1 MKMWKSLL
9 VTSLVLGAVMAA
21 GCAKKAEET
30 TPASA
35 PADTSSMAPAD
46 TAAIPADTTSMTT
59 PAETPAVAEKP
70 AEASKS
76 TVAAK
81 KPAKKGTPAVPVAQT
96 KPKPIMV
103 PAGTAISVA
112 LNDELTTKTAKEGDT
127 FQGRLTEDVVVDGKV
142 AFPKGAT
149 VEGHVV
155 KSVRGGGKDSKHAHL
170 QLAYDRII
178 VDGLA
183 TALGTTGADM
193 EGKSGTSGDVKR
205 IGGGAAA
212 GAAAG
217 AILGGG
223 KGAAKGAIIGGV
235 AGTAASMLAHAPD
248 VKVEAGAPLSVTLD
262 HTVMVGDK
270 AVEAARK

>member
-9 VTSLVLGAVMAA
+9 ATSLVIGAVMAA

-30 TPASA
+30 PA
-35 PADTSSMAPAD
+35 ADSPMTDSSMTAPAD
-46 TAAIPADTTSMTT
+46 TAATTSMET
-59 PAETPAVAEKP
+59 PAETNVAAETATPAPKAT
-70 AEASKS
+70 A
-76 TVAAK
+76 VAAK
-81 KPAKKGTPAVPVAQT
+81 TPAKKTTKAVPVAAV

-103 PAGTAISVA
+103 PAGTAISVV
-112 LNDELTTKTAKEGDT
+112 LNEELTTKTAKVGDT
-127 FQGRLTEDVVVDGKV
+127 FTGLLAEDVVIDGRT

-155 KSVRGGGKDSKHAHL
+155 TAVRGGGKDSKHAHL
-170 QLAYDRII
+170 QLAYDRI
-178 VDGLA
+178 VVEGLA
-183 TALGTTGADM
+183 TALDITGADI

-217 AILGGG
+217 ALLGGG

-235 AGTAASMLAHAPD
+235 AGTAASMLAKAPD
-248 VKVEAGAPLSVTLD
+248 AKIEAGVAHSVTLD
-262 HTVMVGDK
+262 HTVMVGEK
-270 AVEAARK
+270 AAEAASRK